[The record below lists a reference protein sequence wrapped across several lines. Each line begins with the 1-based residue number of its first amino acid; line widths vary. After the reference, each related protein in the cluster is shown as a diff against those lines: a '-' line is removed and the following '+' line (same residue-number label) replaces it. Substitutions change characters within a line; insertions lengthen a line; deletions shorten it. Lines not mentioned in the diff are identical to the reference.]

1 MENDLLSVHI
11 VYNYDICIYEDFNL
25 PCLDGKLV
33 YIDDFPCTLKISTM
47 NTQTLNKWY
56 RWEDIWA
63 GRYIQFELNRSN
75 LSDVSTEGL

>member
-11 VYNYDICIYEDFNL
+11 VYSYDICIYEDFNL

-47 NTQTLNKWY
+47 NTQTLNK
-56 RWEDIWA
+56 
-63 GRYIQFELNRSN
+63 
-75 LSDVSTEGL
+75 